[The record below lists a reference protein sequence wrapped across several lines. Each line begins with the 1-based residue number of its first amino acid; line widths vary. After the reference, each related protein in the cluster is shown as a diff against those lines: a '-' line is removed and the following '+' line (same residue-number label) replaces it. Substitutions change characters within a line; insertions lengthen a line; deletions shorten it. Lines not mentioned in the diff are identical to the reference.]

1 MNRMLT
7 FEEVTKT
14 ISKEEAIKQ
23 ANLCL
28 NCKVPFCKKNG
39 CPAGLRIN
47 EFIFCIKNDD
57 INGAYLILMD
67 GTNLSPICSRVCDH
81 KKQCIGNCVRNK
93 MKTQDPVGVGYLER
107 YVMDNKTIELE
118 KCKNFSDKK
127 VAIIGSGPSGIS
139 CALELVKNG
148 IHATVYE
155 REHHLG
161 GVMSYGIP
169 EYRLPKKLLN
179 EHIDFT
185 KRMGVEF
192 ITDYEAIPS
201 ELLKDYDYV
210 FIGCGLGK
218 YKKLNVKGE
227 EALGVYSAG
236 DFLKKVNLK
245 QSYNEGEGITLSG
258 TTFIVGAG
266 NVAMDC
272 ARTSQRVGSSKTIV
286 VYRRSESE
294 APASLDEIK
303 DAKEEGVIFN
313 FLYNPVE
320 IITDNNKVVGI
331 KCEKMNLGE
340 PDESGRRSP
349 VGSGEFEEFKCNNV
363 IVAIGQMP
371 DSSITQR
378 FEIELNNGYIKSK
391 DGILTSNERILAG
404 GDIVR
409 GADTVVRSMV
419 DGKKAAQIII
429 ENLR

>member
-14 ISKEEAIKQ
+14 ISKEEALSQ

-28 NCKVPFCKKNG
+28 NCKIPFCKKNG

-47 EFIFCIKNDD
+47 EFVNCVKNND

-81 KKQCIGNCVRNK
+81 KKQCIGNCVRNR

-118 KCKNFSDKK
+118 KCKNFKDKK
-127 VAIIGSGPSGIS
+127 VAIIGSGPAGIS

-155 REHHLG
+155 RENHLG

-179 EHIDFT
+179 EHIEFT
-185 KRMGVEF
+185 KRMGVEY
-192 ITDYEAIPS
+192 ITNKEVIPS
-201 ELLKDYDYV
+201 LLLDDYDYV

-218 YKKLNVKGE
+218 YKKLNIKGE
-227 EALGVYSAG
+227 DSLGVYNAG
-236 DFLKKVNLK
+236 EFLKKINLK
-245 QSYNEGEGITLSG
+245 QSYNEGDGITLSG
-258 TTFIVGAG
+258 ITYIVGAG

-294 APASLDEIK
+294 APASIDEIK

-320 IITDNNKVVGI
+320 IITKDNKVVGI
-331 KCEKMNLGE
+331 KCEKMILGE
-340 PDESGRRSP
+340 PDNSGRRSP
-349 VGSGEFEEFKCNNV
+349 VGSGEYEVFDCDNV
-363 IVAIGQMP
+363 IVAIGQKP
-371 DSSITQR
+371 DEDITSK
-378 FEIELNNGYIKSK
+378 FGIDLNHGYILSE

>member
-7 FEEVTKT
+7 FEETTKT
-14 ISKEEAIKQ
+14 ISKEEALKH

-47 EFIFCIKNDD
+47 EFITCIKNDD

-93 MKTQDPVGVGYLER
+93 MKTQDPVGVGHLER
-107 YVMDNKTIELE
+107 YVMENKTIELE
-118 KCKNFSDKK
+118 KSKNFLNKK
-127 VAIIGSGPSGIS
+127 VAIIGSGPAGIS

-148 IHATVYE
+148 VHATVYE

-179 EHIDFT
+179 EHIEFT
-185 KRMGVEF
+185 KRMGVEY
-192 ITDYEAIPS
+192 ITDKEVIPL
-201 ELLKDYDYV
+201 ELLNDYDFV

-218 YKKLNVKGE
+218 YKKLRIQGE
-227 EALGVYSAG
+227 DANGVYSAG

-245 QSYNEGEGITLSG
+245 QSYNEGDGVTLEG
-258 TTFIVGAG
+258 TTFVVGAG

-272 ARTSQRVGSSKTIV
+272 ARTSQRVGSSKTVV
-286 VYRRSESE
+286 VYRRSEEE

-303 DAKEEGVIFN
+303 EAKEEGVVFN

-320 IITDNNKVVGI
+320 IITNNDKVVGI
-331 KCEKMNLGE
+331 KCEKMNLAE
-340 PDESGRRSP
+340 PDQSGRRSP
-349 VGSGEFEEFKCNNV
+349 VGSGEYKTFNCDNV
-363 IVAIGQMP
+363 IVAIGQSP
-371 DSSITQR
+371 DISITKR
-378 FEIELNNGYIKSK
+378 FGIDLNHGYIKSE
-391 DGILTSNERILAG
+391 DGILTSSERILAG

-429 ENLR
+429 SKLS